1 MRFSKCKRGCQTDSD
16 LQKSISKESLERNL
30 DSKKKNKTCFDSTIV
45 AVKKVWNKYAT
56 DLAAL
61 GVLVGPKGPKALGS
75 PKVLEGPED
84 LRGPDPEG
92 LGGQEETSMISE
104 KSRWCSSFRW
114 SWSFG
119 MSGTFRRLWKSR
131 LATRISRELIKSR
144 YSNIKE
150 LIKTSLGH
158 IIEFS

>member
-1 MRFSKCKRGCQTDSD
+1 M
-16 LQKSISKESLERNL
+16 
-30 DSKKKNKTCFDSTIV
+30 
-45 AVKKVWNKYAT
+45 WNKYAT

-61 GVLVGPKGPKALGS
+61 GVLVGPEGPKDLGS
-75 PKVLEGPED
+75 PEVLEGPKD
-84 LRGPDPEG
+84 LRGPEGVRGPDPEG